1 VSSIRPQPCFDEN
14 PPGAPSKLCSG
25 GHRAMRDRLLLAQ
38 ARNRV
43 PHISIL
49 RCGNGTA
56 TITGAP
62 SKLCLGGM
70 EVRPHHP
77 RSPSPLLEASRTAR
91 SAENGT
97 KCCYHHPQCPRT
109 RIPLPTSST
118 TATTSPSSATTS
130 PPPPSTLIYLDALQL
145 PPGLQRPLRREG
157 RRPLRLPDHRLQGH
171 LGVDQKPP
179 APTMR
184 RSLATP
190 YWHLIRASIRLD
202 PC

>member
-1 VSSIRPQPCFDEN
+1 MSRAGVKHPPTTLFRRKSAGCPVQALLGWASCHARPPVARAGSES
-14 PPGAPSKLCSG
+14 GAPHLDFKMWEWD
-25 GHRAMRDRLLLAQ
+25 GHDHRCPVQTLLGRDGSPTAPPSIALA
-38 ARNRV
+38 
-43 PHISIL
+43 L
-49 RCGNGTA
+49 T
-56 TITGAP
+56 
-62 SKLCLGGM
+62 
-70 EVRPHHP
+70 
-77 RSPSPLLEASRTAR
+77 RSVEDR
-91 SAENGT
+91 T